1 MAKKITEIRD
11 EIRQP
16 FHTMKE
22 KISKDEKTRHV
33 MIWIFEII
41 AALIFGALAAISLFQ
56 SVTMQESSMEPTLA
70 VGSRF
75 LINRAAYVLGNP
87 QRNDIIVFKTTGSDD
102 AALHISRII
111 GLPGE
116 TVLIMDGRVLIDG
129 SNLQESGDYP
139 SMTNAGAAA
148 TPVTLGDDEYFVLG
162 DNRNNSSDSRYGDIG
177 NVNVKY
183 IIGKLW
189 FTVSP
194 LGDFGFLF
202 S

>member
-1 MAKKITEIRD
+1 MAKKITEITD
-11 EIRQP
+11 EIKQP
-16 FHTMKE
+16 FYNMKE

-33 MIWIFEII
+33 MIWAFEII

-177 NVNVKY
+177 NVNEKY

>member
-22 KISKDEKTRHV
+22 KISKDEKTRRV
-33 MIWIFEII
+33 MIWVFEII

-177 NVNVKY
+177 NVNEKY